1 MDLLN
6 SIFLPVY
13 QMIMLFVIIAIIGN
27 IRYRTK
33 DLVILLFILIGC
45 MIFYFIIGQF
55 SIIIL
60 SLSVIVYGYYKKR
73 LVGIIIAI
81 LSYLLSFIMN
91 FFTIL
96 TMGIF
101 REYSPFNLIDNLIY
115 SVIHTIFILILA
127 YLFNKLL
134 NILNKSILS
143 LSKLYLILISL
154 SLLAAFVVLYMYVP
168 KNFIPFPD
176 FKFLAGIY
184 IIFTLIFVFLLIT
197 ISYSIIREVQ
207 YKRNMKE
214 VQNYYEY
221 TLKIEKINNEMR
233 KFRHDYVNILS
244 TMSEFIRED
253 DMEGL
258 RKYFNEEIVPMQD
271 NMQAKSIKINGLENF
286 YVREIKG
293 LLTTKILQA
302 QEKNIRISIEVPDII
317 EKINLQTI
325 DLSRMIG
332 IILDNA
338 IEASEQLKDEPLIR
352 VGFIQESESVTFIV
366 MNKCQPD
373 MPRVHTLF
381 EENFSTKGDN
391 RGLGL
396 STLKEIAEDNEN
408 VLLDTTIENGFFI
421 QKVEILDFEP

>member
-1 MDLLN
+1 MN
-6 SIFLPVY
+6 IFVEVLVCIFQEVLVLIIAALISEISY
-13 QMIMLFVIIAIIGN
+13 SKKDYIAII
-27 IRYRTK
+27 ISMVP
-33 DLVILLFILIGC
+33 LVTIYHFLGFKTVIFLIIFVLSLLFIKKRYLGILIGIASFVIC
-45 MIFYFIIGQF
+45 YITNLPTVLLQSYATDYTSNILLINLIYIFIFSVISLLLTFIIRFFVKALLASKLSLNKLYLVFIGGTLLGT
-55 SIIIL
+55 IIIL
-60 SLSVIVYGYYKKR
+60 YIYMPKEFISLGDFKYLAVVHT
-73 LVGIIIAI
+73 VFIA
-81 LSYLLSFIMN
+81 
-91 FFTIL
+91 
-96 TMGIF
+96 
-101 REYSPFNLIDNLIY
+101 
-115 SVIHTIFILILA
+115 VVLILV
-127 YLFNKLL
+127 
-134 NILNKSILS
+134 ISIS
-143 LSKLYLILISL
+143 FS
-154 SLLAAFVVLYMYVP
+154 
-168 KNFIPFPD
+168 
-176 FKFLAGIY
+176 
-184 IIFTLIFVFLLIT
+184 IT
-197 ISYSIIREVQ
+197 RELQ

-286 YVREIKG
+286 HVREIKG

-325 DLSRMIG
+325 DLSRIIG

-338 IEASEQLKDEPLIR
+338 IEASEQLEDEPLIR

>member
-1 MDLLN
+1 MFNIDDIIMGTVQLIVIFYSVKLLN
-6 SIFLPVY
+6 YLKFSKNDY
-13 QMIMLFVIIAIIGN
+13 LFIG
-27 IRYRTK
+27 I
-33 DLVILLFILIGC
+33 VILCMEISFLFIG
-45 MIFYFIIGQF
+45 
-55 SIIIL
+55 
-60 SLSVIVYGYYKKR
+60 
-73 LVGIIIAI
+73 
-81 LSYLLSFIMN
+81 
-91 FFTIL
+91 
-96 TMGIF
+96 
-101 REYSPFNLIDNLIY
+101 RES
-115 SVIHTIFILILA
+115 IFILLPIMII
-127 YLFNKLL
+127 YIYKKKQTFGV
-134 NILNKSILS
+134 LS
-143 LSKLYLILISL
+143 LVIAALI
-154 SLLAAFVVLYMYVP
+154 MYFANIVAIWILGL
-168 KNFIPFPD
+168 N
-176 FKFLAGIY
+176 GI
-184 IIFTLIFVFLLIT
+184 FDTGHIFVFGYLAVYTPVSILITLLICIFT
-197 ISYSIIREVQ
+197 KKLSNTTLSFSNIYLIVLTAILFSIFVTVYYILPAEYSSFFDFKIVAIISVISIVAIAMIIISFTFTLLREID
-207 YKRNMKE
+207 YRRNMKE

-286 YVREIKG
+286 HVREIKG

-338 IEASEQLKDEPLIR
+338 IEASEQLEDEPLIR

>member
-1 MDLLN
+1 MYNLIDDLFMGTVQILVIFFSVKILN
-6 SIFLPVY
+6 YLKLKRADYLFLIVIVIVIELCYIIIGRESIFILLPI
-13 QMIMLFVIIAIIGN
+13 MIIYLYRKKQTFGVLSLVISILIMYFANILAIWILGLNGIFGNGHVFVFGYLIIYVPVSIAITYG
-27 IRYRTK
+27 IRVFTK
-33 DLVILLFILIGC
+33 KFTGT
-45 MIFYFIIGQF
+45 
-55 SIIIL
+55 
-60 SLSVIVYGYYKKR
+60 SLSFNNIYLIV
-73 LVGIIIAI
+73 LIAI
-81 LSYLLSFIMN
+81 LFV
-91 FFTIL
+91 F
-96 TMGIF
+96 
-101 REYSPFNLIDNLIY
+101 
-115 SVIHTIFILILA
+115 
-127 YLFNKLL
+127 
-134 NILNKSILS
+134 
-143 LSKLYLILISL
+143 
-154 SLLAAFVVLYMYVP
+154 FVVLYYILP
-168 KNFIPFPD
+168 TEYNSFFD
-176 FKFLAGIY
+176 FKLMAIVSVVSIVAVSML
-184 IIFTLIFVFLLIT
+184 IISLTFTIL
-197 ISYSIIREVQ
+197 REID
-207 YKRNMKE
+207 YRRNMKE

-286 YVREIKG
+286 HVREIKG

-317 EKINLQTI
+317 EKIHLQTI

-338 IEASEQLKDEPLIR
+338 IEASEQLEDEPLIR

>member
-1 MDLLN
+1 M
-6 SIFLPVY
+6 
-13 QMIMLFVIIAIIGN
+13 AII
-27 IRYRTK
+27 
-33 DLVILLFILIGC
+33 
-45 MIFYFIIGQF
+45 
-55 SIIIL
+55 
-60 SLSVIVYGYYKKR
+60 SV
-73 LVGIIIAI
+73 VGI
-81 LSYLLSFIMN
+81 
-91 FFTIL
+91 
-96 TMGIF
+96 
-101 REYSPFNLIDNLIY
+101 
-115 SVIHTIFILILA
+115 V
-127 YLFNKLL
+127 
-134 NILNKSILS
+134 
-143 LSKLYLILISL
+143 
-154 SLLAAFVVLYMYVP
+154 
-168 KNFIPFPD
+168 
-176 FKFLAGIY
+176 
-184 IIFTLIFVFLLIT
+184 T
-197 ISYSIIREVQ
+197 ISMLIVTISFTMLREVH
-207 YKRNMKE
+207 YKRNKRE
-214 VQNYYEY
+214 IQNYYEY

-286 YVREIKG
+286 HVREIKG

-338 IEASEQLKDEPLIR
+338 IEASEQLEDEPLIR

-366 MNKCQPD
+366 MNKCQAD

>member
-1 MDLLN
+1 MDTLNDLIIGTIQLVITYFTVVVINHLKLKTKDYIFFIVLTVFLHILLIYLGRE
-6 SIFLPVY
+6 SIFIFLPIMIVY
-13 QMIMLFVIIAIIGN
+13 LYRKNKTFGVLSLVLSSLSLYFSNVVAIWTLGSFGIFDKGHYFLIGYTSIFFVSS
-27 IRYRTK
+27 
-33 DLVILLFILIGC
+33 VILTFLIRFLTKRLSNTILSVNNV
-45 MIFYFIIGQF
+45 YL
-55 SIIIL
+55 IIL
-60 SLSVIVYGYYKKR
+60 SIV
-73 LVGIIIAI
+73 
-81 LSYLLSFIMN
+81 
-91 FFTIL
+91 
-96 TMGIF
+96 
-101 REYSPFNLIDNLIY
+101 
-115 SVIHTIFILILA
+115 
-127 YLFNKLL
+127 LF
-134 NILNKSILS
+134 
-143 LSKLYLILISL
+143 
-154 SLLAAFVVLYMYVP
+154 
-168 KNFIPFPD
+168 
-176 FKFLAGIY
+176 
-184 IIFTLIFVFLLIT
+184 LIFVTVYYILPTEYSSFVSYKVMAIISVVGIVT
-197 ISYSIIREVQ
+197 ISMLIVTISFTMLREVH
-207 YKRNMKE
+207 YKRNKRE
-214 VQNYYEY
+214 IQNYYEY

-286 YVREIKG
+286 HVREIKG

-338 IEASEQLKDEPLIR
+338 IEASEQLEDEPLIR

-366 MNKCQPD
+366 MNKCQAD

>member
-1 MDLLN
+1 
-6 SIFLPVY
+6 
-13 QMIMLFVIIAIIGN
+13 ML
-27 IRYRTK
+27 
-33 DLVILLFILIGC
+33 
-45 MIFYFIIGQF
+45 
-55 SIIIL
+55 
-60 SLSVIVYGYYKKR
+60 
-73 LVGIIIAI
+73 
-81 LSYLLSFIMN
+81 
-91 FFTIL
+91 
-96 TMGIF
+96 
-101 REYSPFNLIDNLIY
+101 
-115 SVIHTIFILILA
+115 
-127 YLFNKLL
+127 
-134 NILNKSILS
+134 
-143 LSKLYLILISL
+143 
-154 SLLAAFVVLYMYVP
+154 
-168 KNFIPFPD
+168 
-176 FKFLAGIY
+176 
-184 IIFTLIFVFLLIT
+184 
-197 ISYSIIREVQ
+197 REVH
-207 YKRNMKE
+207 YKRNKRE
-214 VQNYYEY
+214 IQNYYEY

-286 YVREIKG
+286 HVREIKG

-338 IEASEQLKDEPLIR
+338 IEASEQLEDEPLIR

-366 MNKCQPD
+366 MNKCQAD

>member
-1 MDLLN
+1 
-6 SIFLPVY
+6 
-13 QMIMLFVIIAIIGN
+13 ML
-27 IRYRTK
+27 
-33 DLVILLFILIGC
+33 
-45 MIFYFIIGQF
+45 
-55 SIIIL
+55 
-60 SLSVIVYGYYKKR
+60 
-73 LVGIIIAI
+73 
-81 LSYLLSFIMN
+81 
-91 FFTIL
+91 
-96 TMGIF
+96 
-101 REYSPFNLIDNLIY
+101 
-115 SVIHTIFILILA
+115 
-127 YLFNKLL
+127 
-134 NILNKSILS
+134 
-143 LSKLYLILISL
+143 
-154 SLLAAFVVLYMYVP
+154 
-168 KNFIPFPD
+168 
-176 FKFLAGIY
+176 
-184 IIFTLIFVFLLIT
+184 
-197 ISYSIIREVQ
+197 REVH
-207 YKRNMKE
+207 YKRNKRE
-214 VQNYYEY
+214 IQNYYEY

-286 YVREIKG
+286 HVREIKG

-338 IEASEQLKDEPLIR
+338 IEASEQLEDEPLIR